1 MIFENTRLKRIPIT
15 AVLFMFG
22 TIGLTMQVNAQET
35 MGEVFI
41 CDFNDDQDMED
52 LLKAKDY
59 YLKQAEKAGVPT
71 PPAFVWTP
79 IKGGGDL
86 DFLWFNYYQ
95 NAADYGATADA
106 WAASSD
112 FQSAVDRFNQVST
125 CRSSLFTQDQIYDG
139 GEALD
144 TSSTYLQSSA
154 CNFRPGAGMSS
165 MADLR
170 THITGYLDDAG
181 THKSF
186 LLFQRSAVT
195 PGPNSPDIRFV
206 SINNNATDWA
216 ARYESINGTQGGQM
230 LARHFQSVLDC
241 SIRHYSSTN
250 MVPFPDQ

>member
-1 MIFENTRLKRIPIT
+1 MKLEITNLKQMLIA
-15 AVLFMFG
+15 AVLLGVF
-22 TIGLTMQVNAQET
+22 GLTSQANAQET

-41 CDFNDDQDMED
+41 CDFDDGQGMDD
-52 LLKAKDY
+52 LLSAKDF
-59 YLKQAEKAGVPT
+59 YLKQAAKADART

-79 IKGGGDL
+79 VKGGGDY

-95 NAADYGATADA
+95 SAIDYGTTTDA

-112 FQSAVDRFNQVST
+112 IQAALERFNKVST
-125 CRSSLFTQDQIYDG
+125 CRSSLFTQEQIYQG
-139 GEALD
+139 SEALD

-154 CNFRPGAGMSS
+154 CNFRSGAGMSS
-165 MADLR
+165 IADLR
-170 THITGYLDDAG
+170 NHITSYLDGAG

-186 LLFQRSAVT
+186 ILFQRGAVT

-216 ARYESINGTQGGQM
+216 TRFESVNGTAGGQM
-230 LARHFQSVLDC
+230 LARHFQSLLDC
-241 SIRHYSSTN
+241 NVTHFNSMN